1 MEYKKT
7 YKRTA
12 MKYTKLTRSLLLAL
26 SLTMVTNS
34 TNCMEPK
41 KQGQW
46 TWLSDLPT
54 KPSKLSQLLTEH
66 RWIPMIAHILLGVGN
81 MEQLWHGME
90 GFEFTQ
96 LPNDVQNQIIGLLM
110 MGENCKT
117 MVEAASIINSLA
129 QVNKQLN
136 ELVNDY
142 EFSVQLVKYLA
153 DKFNSTEEEVCLA
166 LHTQAAMDY
175 LNQFKLL
182 DDIVDHKINHLT
194 QETIQQLYAIDL
206 NFRLHSI
213 GEHFENGLFFPSVAG
228 GGTILMYAYHF
239 NIPELQN
246 ALLNAPNITINL
258 PNKEGRTAL
267 MVAVDGYQFIMNING
282 SPIHPVTLQHPAITF
297 LTNYPHVNINQ
308 QDAQGN
314 TALLIALETKKII
327 KAKQQIIRDIA
338 KFVITER
345 PATPQEDLIQALL
358 DAGAD
363 PELANN
369 EGLTP
374 LQAALDS
381 GNQNIIQLIQDAI
394 TRKHNQQ

>member
-1 MEYKKT
+1 
-7 YKRTA
+7 
-12 MKYTKLTRSLLLAL
+12 
-26 SLTMVTNS
+26 
-34 TNCMEPK
+34 
-41 KQGQW
+41 
-46 TWLSDLPT
+46 
-54 KPSKLSQLLTEH
+54 
-66 RWIPMIAHILLGVGN
+66 
-81 MEQLWHGME
+81 
-90 GFEFTQ
+90 
-96 LPNDVQNQIIGLLM
+96 
-110 MGENCKT
+110 
-117 MVEAASIINSLA
+117 
-129 QVNKQLN
+129 
-136 ELVNDY
+136 
-142 EFSVQLVKYLA
+142 
-153 DKFNSTEEEVCLA
+153 
-166 LHTQAAMDY
+166 
-175 LNQFKLL
+175 
-182 DDIVDHKINHLT
+182 
-194 QETIQQLYAIDL
+194 
-206 NFRLHSI
+206 LHSI
-213 GEHFENGLFFPSVAG
+213 GERFENGLFFPSVAG